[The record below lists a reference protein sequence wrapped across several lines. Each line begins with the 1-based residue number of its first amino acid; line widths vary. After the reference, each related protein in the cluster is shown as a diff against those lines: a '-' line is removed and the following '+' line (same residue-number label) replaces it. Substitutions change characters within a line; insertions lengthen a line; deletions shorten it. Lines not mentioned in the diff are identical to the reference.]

1 MPPGLAPGA
10 FTLRGPGSIVHM
22 LRVEHVTFSYGAH
35 PVLQD
40 INLSIQRREHVAIVG
55 ESGCGKSTLLKII
68 YGLMDLEQ
76 GHLFWE
82 DQPILGP
89 AYHLVPGMPYM
100 KYLSQDFDLM
110 PFLSVR
116 ENIGH
121 YLSVFYPNELKQRTD
136 ELLQLIELEAFADRK
151 VKTLSGGQQQRVAL
165 ARVIAERPE
174 ILLLD
179 EPFSHIDNFLK
190 NSLRRNVFEYLKE
203 NGVTCI
209 VATHD
214 VQDVLPFA
222 DRAIVLK
229 DRSVMASGP
238 PMELYRNPKEL
249 YVASLFGEA
258 NKISIDIIKSYAD
271 TQRQIIVYAHE
282 FRISPSSGIP
292 VTVRKSYAMG
302 GHYLTKGQLASG
314 ETVLFNAPAL
324 LDHGEAVFLN
334 VSLET
339 INQRLQDPPGVQQEP

>member
-1 MPPGLAPGA
+1 MKGIFQAPR
-10 FTLRGPGSIVHM
+10 LLQHPM
-22 LRVEHVTFSYGAH
+22 LRIEQLTFSYGAH
-35 PVLQD
+35 LVLQD
-40 INLSIQRREHVAIVG
+40 IDLRIQRREHVAIVG

-76 GHLFWE
+76 GKLFWE

-110 PFLSVR
+110 PFISVR
-116 ENIGH
+116 ENIGQ
-121 YLSVFYPNELKQRTD
+121 YLSVFYPNELKKRTD

-165 ARVIAERPE
+165 ARVIAQRPE

-214 VQDVLPFA
+214 FQDVLPFA
-222 DRAIVLK
+222 DRAVVLK
-229 DRSVMASGP
+229 DHSILVSGP
-238 PMELYRNPKEL
+238 PMELYKNPKEL

-258 NKISIDIIKSYAD
+258 NKISIDILKSYAD
-271 TQRQIIVYAHE
+271 TKRQIIVYAHE

-302 GHYLTKGQLASG
+302 GHYLTKGELTS
-314 ETVLFNAPAL
+314 
-324 LDHGEAVFLN
+324 GEAVFFHAPAPMAQGEDVYLN

-339 INQRLQDPPGVQQEP
+339 INQRLQAPQD